1 MGARP
6 AVPFKYIAF
15 TDARLFSS
23 WPDGGILPA
32 VKALEHI
39 VVLDT
44 ETGGLNPL
52 EHSLLSVGLVS
63 GDGTRTDEFFVSEPK
78 MVTNPRSMA
87 VNRLDPAQVA
97 RDGLEPAETVA
108 RIEAFLDAYPG
119 PRPVM
124 VVGHNVAFD
133 VAFLRRL
140 YAMANAPFPSDFS
153 HRTVDTHTLL
163 WALVAQGKLPARVR
177 GSDSAFAHFD
187 IAPPAALRHTALGD
201 AVATRDLVECL
212 LELIG

>member
-1 MGARP
+1 
-6 AVPFKYIAF
+6 
-15 TDARLFSS
+15 
-23 WPDGGILPA
+23 

-44 ETGGLNPL
+44 ETGGLDPF
-52 EHSLLSVGLVS
+52 EHSLMSVGLVT
-63 GDGTRTDEFFVSEPK
+63 GDGTRTDEFFVAEPK
-78 MVTNPRSMA
+78 MVTNPRSLA

-97 RDGLEPAETVA
+97 REGLAPLEAVE

-133 VAFLRRL
+133 LAFMRRI
-140 YAMANAPFPSDFS
+140 YDMAGRPLPSDFS

-163 WALVAQGKLPARVR
+163 WSLMAVGKLPPNVR
-177 GSDSAFAHFD
+177 GSDAAFAHFD
-187 IAPPAALRHTALGD
+187 IAPPDALRHTALGD
-201 AVATRDLVECL
+201 AVATRDLIERLVEL
-212 LELIG
+212 VG